1 MTLRSGPVCAH
12 CKKRGHLLSECWAL
26 DRKDKKKGNGLATAS
41 GQSLRSQGSETPNT
55 FKPFISRG
63 LVSIDGSNAEMKEIR
78 ILHDTGASQS
88 LLAEGVLDL
97 SERSATGETVLIRG
111 VELGFSC
118 VPLHQVFLQ
127 SDLVSGPIIVGVQ
140 PTLPVEGVSLLL
152 GNDLAGSK
160 VMADPCL
167 SSCLPCVS
175 DSTSWEIPGL
185 FPTCAVT
192 RAMAKQA
199 EKQSLSLA
207 NNQAKSQVVDLSDT
221 FLANDHVHD
230 NSYSVDDHPTDTNLK
245 CPVPT
250 NQLIECQKSDP
261 ELIPLL
267 EDALCES
274 EAAKVPVC
282 FYVKSDVLM
291 YKWRPPTAP
300 ADEEWQ
306 VSHQIVIPS
315 CYREDNLS
323 LAHESP
329 LAGHLGINKTYQKV
343 LSHFY
348 WLGLHKDGVKF

>member
-1 MTLRSGPVCAH
+1 M
-12 CKKRGHLLSECWAL
+12 
-26 DRKDKKKGNGLATAS
+26 
-41 GQSLRSQGSETPNT
+41 
-55 FKPFISRG
+55 
-63 LVSIDGSNAEMKEIR
+63 
-78 ILHDTGASQS
+78 
-88 LLAEGVLDL
+88 
-97 SERSATGETVLIRG
+97 
-111 VELGFSC
+111 
-118 VPLHQVFLQ
+118 
-127 SDLVSGPIIVGVQ
+127 SGPIIVGVQ

-167 SSCLPCVS
+167 SCLPCVS

-185 FPTCAVT
+185 FPACAVT

-207 NNQAKSQVVDLSDT
+207 NDQAKSHVVDLSDT

-230 NSYSVDDHPTDTNLK
+230 NSCSVDDHPTDTNLK

-250 NQLIECQKSDP
+250 NQLIERQKSDP

-274 EAAKVPVC
+274 EAAKVPIC

-291 YKWRPPTAP
+291 RKWRPPTAA

-306 VSHQIVIPS
+306 VSHQIVVPS
-315 CYREDNLS
+315 CYREDILS

-348 WLGLHKDGVKF
+348 WPGLHKDVVKFCRSCHTCQVVGKPNQKPPVAPLKPIPMVEEPFSRVLVNCVGPLPKTRSGNNYLLTVMCVATRFFEAIPLRNIEAREDDDEKLLF